1 MSPGDE
7 SPLRRVRVLINPHSG
22 LSRSFGELQEVF
34 ERYWGNP
41 EIDLSY
47 QFSRSAEDGQGK
59 ARRAIDDGVD
69 TILVAGGDGM
79 VNSIGSVLVDTSV
92 ALGVIPTGSGN
103 GFARHFNIP
112 LIPQKAVQALAYSK
126 RQRIDV
132 GLANGQ
138 PFFVTCSMAWDAAI
152 VRTFEKSPIRGML
165 PYVLAGAVELIAYE
179 PQPFDVILD
188 NTEHLHC
195 DDPLVFTVANLTEF
209 GGGARIAPNACP
221 DDGFLELV
229 VFARK
234 DVPWLLSDLPKLF
247 DGRVDQLDRV
257 VSRRFSSLRV
267 SRRTAAAIQVDG
279 ELVEAQADVAIEV
292 KPRALTV
299 LVPVQSDV

>member
-165 PYVLAGAVELIAYE
+165 PYVLAGAVEQFGQIAQ
-179 PQPFDVILD
+179 QPG
-188 NTEHLHC
+188 H
-195 DDPLVFTVANLTEF
+195 VFSRKHNEF
-209 GGGARIAPNACP
+209 KKSVVRTGIRCNPRAAAELGQVGHGKNQWIVTMEMLRIIQNHIKGLRFVG
-221 DDGFLELV
+221 DQ
-229 VFARK
+229 
-234 DVPWLLSDLPKLF
+234 F
-247 DGRVDQLDRV
+247 DGP
-257 VSRRFSSLRV
+257 
-267 SRRTAAAIQVDG
+267 G
-279 ELVEAQADVAIEV
+279 
-292 KPRALTV
+292 
-299 LVPVQSDV
+299 QSVG